1 MAANKMHA
9 QSESQNE
16 VKFVLTFS
24 GGTPAISS
32 VHPRSAAD
40 DISVADTAPGTAT
53 ITIKNFKGPQGAS
66 NIQLTPRNEFT
77 IPAVPSRSY
86 SGDDLVF
93 VVKLSDAD
101 LDDSSA
107 DEDVDCDVVA
117 VAY

>member
-1 MAANKMHA
+1 MATNKQHA
-9 QSESQNE
+9 QSEGQNE

-24 GGTPAISS
+24 GGTPSIAS
-32 VHPRSAAD
+32 VHPRCAAD

-53 ITIKNFKGPQGAS
+53 ITIKNFKGPQGAT

-77 IPAVPSRSY
+77 IAAVSSRSY
-86 SGDDLVF
+86 SGDNLAF
-93 VVKLSDAD
+93 IVKLSDAD